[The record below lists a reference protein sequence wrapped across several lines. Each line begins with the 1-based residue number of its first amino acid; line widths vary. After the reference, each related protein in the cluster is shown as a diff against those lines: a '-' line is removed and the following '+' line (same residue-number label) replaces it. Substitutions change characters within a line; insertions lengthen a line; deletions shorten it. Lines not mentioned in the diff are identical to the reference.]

1 MSCYLAIF
9 WSYFSLPRTISTVL
23 TNVVLSP
30 YFIPGPQSVFYT
42 DWFRNITRGIYAK
55 YQSLQNTPLPIQSFL
70 KKIAK
75 TLDTGMVYSRMWH
88 WGDFRENNAVRALF
102 PPQRPL
108 CVVGR
113 LEREKWKRA
122 AEVCKRLLVFYYGYQ
137 AGTPA
142 DERGQCDKRGAEM
155 IRNKRRTLSIKVRID
170 LVARLIITLTHK
182 SEGEISWCYRSKQT
196 SLVKRLHSTTFYK
209 TKFDF
214 PREFFS
220 ATIRSIRSEGLNILK
235 SQKYPLVNSLSL
247 FFNRKKKQIN

>member
-1 MSCYLAIF
+1 M
-9 WSYFSLPRTISTVL
+9 
-23 TNVVLSP
+23 
-30 YFIPGPQSVFYT
+30 
-42 DWFRNITRGIYAK
+42 
-55 YQSLQNTPLPIQSFL
+55 
-70 KKIAK
+70 
-75 TLDTGMVYSRMWH
+75 
-88 WGDFRENNAVRALF
+88 DFRENNAVSVLF

-108 CVVGR
+108 WVVGR

-122 AEVCKRLLVFYYGYQ
+122 ADVSALLLFFDYGYQ

-142 DERGQCDKRGAEM
+142 DERGECDKRGAE
-155 IRNKRRTLSIKVRID
+155 IIWNKRRTLSIQVRID

-209 TKFDF
+209 TKFEF

-220 ATIRSIRSEGLNILK
+220 ATIRSIRSEGLKILK